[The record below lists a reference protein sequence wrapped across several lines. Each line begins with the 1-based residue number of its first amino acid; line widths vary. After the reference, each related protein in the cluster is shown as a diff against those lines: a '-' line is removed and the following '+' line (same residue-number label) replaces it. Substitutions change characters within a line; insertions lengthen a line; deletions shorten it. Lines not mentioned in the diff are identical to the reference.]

1 MDLRVILLTA
11 SIVMLTACAGEV
23 PPPQPAPPT
32 DRNFTAT
39 VNDQP
44 VVGGTASFECLIRS
58 DGKDHQSRYLLTFT
72 DDLAHTIQVGIERGG
87 DAPGA
92 RAIVDGMATTTGLAY
107 GRPQGT
113 TATLT
118 AIVPTA
124 TGAVISGK
132 FSARFEVAN
141 AAPNVVMRDP
151 LIVKDAL
158 FEQVECIDPVEAQA
172 AQKP

>member
-58 DGKDHQSRYLLTFT
+58 DGKDHQSHYLLTFT
-72 DDLAHTIQVGIERGG
+72 DDLAHTIRSGSSGAAMPGRARHRRWHGHHPGTGVRAAARHDGNVDRDRPHSDRSGDFRQVQCAFRGRECGAERG
-87 DAPGA
+87 DA
-92 RAIVDGMATTTGLAY
+92 
-107 GRPQGT
+107 
-113 TATLT
+113 
-118 AIVPTA
+118 
-124 TGAVISGK
+124 
-132 FSARFEVAN
+132 
-141 AAPNVVMRDP
+141 
-151 LIVKDAL
+151 
-158 FEQVECIDPVEAQA
+158 
-172 AQKP
+172 